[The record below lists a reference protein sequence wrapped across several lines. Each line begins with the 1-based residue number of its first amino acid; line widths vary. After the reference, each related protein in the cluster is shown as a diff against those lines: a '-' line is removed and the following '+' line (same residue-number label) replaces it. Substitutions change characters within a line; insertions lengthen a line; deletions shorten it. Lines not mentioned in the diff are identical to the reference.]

1 MFAIDIILG
10 LSTAL
15 VAIYCIIISKKM
27 NEFFRL
33 ENGMGNAIAVF
44 SVQVDELKAAL
55 EKANTAAK
63 ESSYNLQD
71 LVERAQ
77 STEKKLELMMASL
90 QDMPAP
96 LEDPIHLVEARQFR
110 SRLRKQPLRA
120 AE

>member
-10 LSTAL
+10 FGTAL
-15 VAIYCIIISKKM
+15 VATYCIIISRKM
-27 NEFFRL
+27 SEFFRL

-55 EKANTAAK
+55 EKANIAAY
-63 ESSYNLQD
+63 ESSYNLQT

-77 STEKKLELMMASL
+77 NTEKNLEIMMASL
-90 QDMPAP
+90 QGIPTHI
-96 LEDPIHLVEARQFR
+96 EDPIQMIETRQTR
-110 SRLRKQPLRA
+110 SRLRKLSLRA